1 MGTGWQAGAKLCAV
15 TLLLGL
21 VVFGLVGAASQAR
34 AHEAHACV
42 DASELARSVVS
53 ISYYFDKPV
62 RDAAGSEIFG
72 ERATAWFY
80 SSPKL
85 LVTAG
90 HFASELTAEG
100 WHDAELWQE
109 SLDGEPGTTARIQLR
124 VVAQRQPS
132 NGHARSA
139 VPASKVE
146 SDVAILELRDPFPNA
161 QALDIQPEPPA
172 ADANVLVLGYPRG
185 RMQAARST
193 VREIREPAGRFGGLT
208 LLEVQGD
215 NRLLLS
221 AGASGAPVLDCRN
234 GRVVAV
240 LNGLLTGPSLPFLQ
254 PSHSAIP
261 TPWGSPTNTAVPAA
275 TLAAIGAPLP

>member
-1 MGTGWQAGAKLCAV
+1 MGALWQAGAKLCAV
-15 TLLLGL
+15 ILLLGP
-21 VVFGLVGAASQAR
+21 VAFGFEGADSHAR
-34 AHEAHACV
+34 AHEVSACV

-62 RDAAGSEIFG
+62 RDAAGAEIFG

-80 SSPKL
+80 TSPKL
-85 LVTAG
+85 LVTAA
-90 HFASELTAEG
+90 HFASDLSDDT
-100 WHDAELWQE
+100 WQDAELWQE
-109 SLDGEPGTTARIQLR
+109 SRDGEPGMTASVQLR
-124 VVAQRQPS
+124 VVSQRPAA
-132 NGHARSA
+132 GHASGP
-139 VPASKVE
+139 VPVSTVE
-146 SDVAILELRDPFPNA
+146 NDVAILELRDPFPNA

-172 ADANVLVLGYPRG
+172 VDENVLVLGYPRG

-193 VREIREPAGRFGGLT
+193 VRQMREPGRFDGLT

-221 AGASGAPVLDCRN
+221 GGASGAPVLDCRN

-254 PSHSAIP
+254 PSHSVVP

-275 TLAAIGAPLP
+275 TLAAIGIPLP